1 MHHFHRLGT
10 TPATHSPPST
20 SAATFQEENIR
31 RRRRNTGGVYSTRSQ
46 VRAPVHTAQDGDVFM
61 PAGARVDLGPLTR
74 SESASAEKSEGNLK
88 ATMHS
93 FTRIQKRSYKRAL
106 RRAQTEGSTMY
117 RGRRRSRA
125 VHLPC
130 DSSVPGSVKPS
141 KRSRLEVITWNVD
154 GLSDI
159 LYAEIKHWLN
169 NNCTADIL
177 MLQETHWNFT
187 GEWSES
193 GWNFCHSS
201 SGRRGSGGVLVAVRE
216 SSFPAALV
224 KWQEVAPGHMLHL
237 RGECGLQ
244 QVDVLCVYQ
253 HALTLKDQNESG
265 VMKKRALL
273 WKQLDK
279 WLGSM
284 PIRSELIIAGDF
296 NLTRKP
302 FMKVCGHGVPDRDYP
317 TQIKEEQVAL
327 LDCLTRHKLCAAN
340 TWGRRREAHTY
351 RHPTGN
357 TQIDYVITRQ
367 SLSDAQTKRS
377 SPFRTT
383 LAGWR
388 KAGHLPVKCL
398 LPLRWT
404 PWKAHRPQGHAYAG

>member
-1 MHHFHRLGT
+1 
-10 TPATHSPPST
+10 
-20 SAATFQEENIR
+20 
-31 RRRRNTGGVYSTRSQ
+31 
-46 VRAPVHTAQDGDVFM
+46 
-61 PAGARVDLGPLTR
+61 
-74 SESASAEKSEGNLK
+74 
-88 ATMHS
+88 
-93 FTRIQKRSYKRAL
+93 
-106 RRAQTEGSTMY
+106 MY
-117 RGRRRSRA
+117 RGRLLSRA

-141 KRSRLEVITWNVD
+141 TRSRLEVITWNVD

-169 NNCTADIL
+169 STCTADIL
-177 MLQETHWNFT
+177 MFQETHWNFT
-187 GEWSES
+187 REWSES

-296 NLTRKP
+296 NLTLKP
-302 FMKVCGHGVPDRDYP
+302 FMKVCGHGIPDREYP
-317 TQIKEEQVAL
+317 SQIQEEQIAL
-327 LDCLTRHKLCAAN
+327 LDCLRRHKLCVAN

-357 TQIDYVITRQ
+357 TQIDYVITHQ

-383 LAGWR
+383 RSGWVAQGRTYTCEMLATGEVDSLESASTTGTSFHTFGY
-388 KAGHLPVKCL
+388 AGH
-398 LPLRWT
+398 WT
-404 PWKAHRPQGHAYAG
+404 GSQHGDDHFAALGCETGVPARPTQTPDAGSPNCCP